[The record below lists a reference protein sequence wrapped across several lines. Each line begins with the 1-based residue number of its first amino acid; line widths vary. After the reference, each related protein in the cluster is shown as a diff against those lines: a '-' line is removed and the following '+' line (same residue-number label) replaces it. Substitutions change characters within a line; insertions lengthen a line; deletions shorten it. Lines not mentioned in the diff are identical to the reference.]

1 MAPLVSFSCRSVLC
15 VFVHSMLGAV
25 LPESGFKVSLANMRF
40 GESRLPLLV
49 AMHLARGLGTF
60 LSAKLPFA

>member
-1 MAPLVSFSCRSVLC
+1 
-15 VFVHSMLGAV
+15 MLGAV

-40 GESRLPLLV
+40 GESRFPLLV
-49 AMHLARGLGTF
+49 AVHLARGLGTY